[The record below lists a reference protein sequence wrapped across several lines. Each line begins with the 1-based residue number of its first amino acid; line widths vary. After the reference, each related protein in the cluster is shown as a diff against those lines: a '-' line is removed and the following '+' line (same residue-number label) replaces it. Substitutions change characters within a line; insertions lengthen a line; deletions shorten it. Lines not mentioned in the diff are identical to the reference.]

1 MNRAILQTLE
11 HLLTHGEVKIEDLAS
26 LPAGDEIGLWTHSED
41 GNRAVV
47 THSIIHLLRTL
58 PTTAEAI
65 GAILSCQPEIR
76 QSWQQIVIARLQE
89 LGKQRDT
96 TNLCEA
102 ISTLDRSAP
111 ALLTQLPTASLAP
124 TPYTELERSLFEVPA
139 AQAIA
144 APKLYRILGAT
155 AHLIEGRSGN
165 TKETLPNIDPV
176 NPIKNWL
183 KNRSIQPPHPET
195 NATTVSQ
202 RLKSPL
208 VMQSPPSRT
217 NMMQEISLAELDW
230 RTTSIL
236 SGSWDDYSPP
246 AAAPPELAAMYWVLA
261 RPWCFLLAQIVFT
274 QEAWAAERISGE
286 LILELDPSNV
296 FLSDRPPKLC
306 VVVTSTDGAEILCGS
321 LGELLL
327 RVLDRLGI
335 AILAPEIDTLDA
347 QLAPVIAA
355 LLHQQVWQFSL
366 GAGGYRPHYSI
377 HPTFSDTCYRA
388 IGSKYFNRLAS
399 SVTATIR
406 STSEQ
411 WAKER
416 RMVMKSLETKVSARD
431 AKSAYAD

>member
-11 HLLTHGEVKIEDLAS
+11 NLLTHGEVNIKDLATLS
-26 LPAGDEIGLWTHSED
+26 AGSEIGLWTHSED
-41 GNRAVV
+41 GKRAVA
-47 THSIIHLLRTL
+47 THRIIHLLRTL
-58 PTTAEAI
+58 PTTVEAI

-89 LGKQRDT
+89 LGNQRDT
-96 TNLCEA
+96 ANLCEA
-102 ISTLDRSAP
+102 ISTLGQCATS
-111 ALLTQLPTASLAP
+111 LLAQLPQATLAP

-155 AHLIEGRSGN
+155 APLIEGKQGN
-165 TKETLPNIDPV
+165 TEETLPNIDPV
-176 NPIKNWL
+176 NPFQNWL
-183 KNRSIQPPHPET
+183 KNRSIQPPNPE
-195 NATTVSQ
+195 N
-202 RLKSPL
+202 SPIDK
-208 VMQSPPSRT
+208 Q
-217 NMMQEISLAELDW
+217 W

-246 AAAPPELAAMYWVLA
+246 ATAQPELAAMYWVLA

-296 FLSDRPPKLC
+296 SLSYRPPKLN

-321 LGELLL
+321 LGELLM

-335 AILAPEIDTLDA
+335 AILAPEIDTLDT

-355 LLHQQVWQFSL
+355 LLQQQIWQFSL
-366 GAGGYRPHYSI
+366 GAGGYRPHYTI

-416 RMVMKSLETKVSARD
+416 RMTTSNTPDRRFAVTLSSQLGTD
-431 AKSAYAD
+431 L

>member
-11 HLLTHGEVKIEDLAS
+11 HLLTHGEVKIEDLAT
-26 LPAGDEIGLWTHSED
+26 LPAGSEIGLWTHSED

-47 THSIIHLLRTL
+47 THSTIHLLRTL
-58 PTTAEAI
+58 PTTTEAI

-96 TNLCEA
+96 ANLCEA

-111 ALLTQLPTASLAP
+111 ALLIQIPTASLAP

-139 AQAIA
+139 EQAIA

-155 AHLIEGRSGN
+155 AHLIEGKPGN

-183 KNRSIQPPHPET
+183 KNRSIQPPNPET
-195 NATTVSQ
+195 N
-202 RLKSPL
+202 P
-208 VMQSPPSRT
+208 T
-217 NMMQEISLAELDW
+217 NQQW

-246 AAAPPELAAMYWVLA
+246 AAAPELAAMYWVLA

-296 FLSDRPPKLC
+296 SLSDRPPKLC

-399 SVTATIR
+399 YVTATIR

-416 RMVMKSLETKVSARD
+416 RMVTSSQRLKSMS
-431 AKSAYAD
+431 

>member
-11 HLLTHGEVKIEDLAS
+11 HLLTHGEVKTEDLAT

-96 TNLCEA
+96 ANLCEA

-111 ALLTQLPTASLAP
+111 ALLTQIPAATLAP

-139 AQAIA
+139 EQAIA

-155 AHLIEGRSGN
+155 AHLIEGKPGN
-165 TKETLPNIDPV
+165 TEETLPNIDPV

-183 KNRSIQPPHPET
+183 KNRSIQPPNPET
-195 NATTVSQ
+195 N
-202 RLKSPL
+202 P
-208 VMQSPPSRT
+208 T
-217 NMMQEISLAELDW
+217 NKQW

-246 AAAPPELAAMYWVLA
+246 ATTPPELAAMYWVLA

-296 FLSDRPPKLC
+296 SLSDRPPKLC

-321 LGELLL
+321 LGELLV

-366 GAGGYRPHYSI
+366 GAGGYRPHYTI

-399 SVTATIR
+399 YVTATIR

-416 RMVMKSLETKVSARD
+416 RMTTSSQRLKSMS
-431 AKSAYAD
+431 Y

>member
-11 HLLTHGEVKIEDLAS
+11 NLLTHGEVNSKDLAA
-26 LPAGDEIGLWTHSED
+26 LPAGSEIGLWTQSED
-41 GNRAVV
+41 GKRAVA
-47 THSIIHLLRTL
+47 THHVIHLLRTL

-89 LGKQRDT
+89 LGHQRDT

-102 ISTLDRSAP
+102 ISTLGHCAT
-111 ALLTQLPTASLAP
+111 ALLTQIPTATLAP

-139 AQAIA
+139 EQAIA

-155 AHLIEGRSGN
+155 APLIAGQPRN
-165 TKETLPNIDPV
+165 TEKALPNIDPV
-176 NPIKNWL
+176 NPAKNWL
-183 KNRSIQPPHPET
+183 KKRLIQPPNPET
-195 NATTVSQ
+195 SPTTKQ
-202 RLKSPL
+202 
-208 VMQSPPSRT
+208 
-217 NMMQEISLAELDW
+217 W
-230 RTTSIL
+230 HTTSIL
-236 SGSWDDYSPP
+236 SGNWQHY
-246 AAAPPELAAMYWVLA
+246 APTETNPQPELAAMYWVLA

-286 LILELDPSNV
+286 LTLELDPSNV
-296 FLSDRPPKLC
+296 SLSYRPPKLS

-327 RVLDRLGI
+327 RVLNQLGI

-355 LLHQQVWQFSL
+355 LLQQQVWQFSL
-366 GAGGYRPHYSI
+366 GAGGYRPHYTI

-399 SVTATIR
+399 TVTATIR

-416 RMVMKSLETKVSARD
+416 RMTNSSLGLKSLS
-431 AKSAYAD
+431 Y

>member
-11 HLLTHGEVKIEDLAS
+11 HLLTHGEVKLEDLAT
-26 LPAGDEIGLWTHSED
+26 LPAGDEIGLWMHSED
-41 GNRAVV
+41 GKRAVV

-65 GAILSCQPEIR
+65 GAILSCQPKIR

-111 ALLTQLPTASLAP
+111 ALLTQIPTASLAP

-139 AQAIA
+139 EQAIA

-165 TKETLPNIDPV
+165 TEETLPNIDPV

-195 NATTVSQ
+195 NPNNQ
-202 RLKSPL
+202 
-208 VMQSPPSRT
+208 Q
-217 NMMQEISLAELDW
+217 W

-236 SGSWDDYSPP
+236 SGSWDDYRPP

-296 FLSDRPPKLC
+296 SLSDRPPKLC

-355 LLHQQVWQFSL
+355 LLQQQVWQFSL

-416 RMVMKSLETKVSARD
+416 RMVTSSQRLKSMS
-431 AKSAYAD
+431 